1 MILLPSAP
9 DDSMIC
15 ASAADSC
22 GVKGVRHSSVA
33 VTDQYYSDL
42 RVRAP
47 VGLGH
52 LLGTKIVEFKQPEV
66 A

>member
-22 GVKGVRHSSVA
+22 GVQGVTAFLGGGH
-33 VTDQYYSDL
+33 QYYSDL
-42 RVRAP
+42 RVRAT